1 MRTCGEDAAPTGVL
15 WEEAHIMWKK
25 QSQGQRIVCQRF
37 VPLFQVSLSVAAP
50 LMGLLLSLP
59 ASDSILS
66 SCLVGVTQTQPPA
79 TPILK
84 PVWVLLYPYFFCS
97 LSTNLETPW
106 GQARVLFI
114 FVSWTQSRAFIKLQ
128 GTKESLSVM
137 VNVVGMGSEWESS
150 QLSQMNDKSC
160 LL

>member
-1 MRTCGEDAAPTGVL
+1 MRRGCGSHQSSVRRGSYNV
-15 WEEAHIMWKK
+15 KK
-25 QSQGQRIVCQRF
+25 AIPRTTHRLPKICSLIPSFSVCGCASNGPALKSTSQWFHLVF
-37 VPLFQVSLSVAAP
+37 
-50 LMGLLLSLP
+50 LP
-59 ASDSILS
+59 
-66 SCLVGVTQTQPPA
+66 VGVMQSQPPA
-79 TPILK
+79 TPILNK